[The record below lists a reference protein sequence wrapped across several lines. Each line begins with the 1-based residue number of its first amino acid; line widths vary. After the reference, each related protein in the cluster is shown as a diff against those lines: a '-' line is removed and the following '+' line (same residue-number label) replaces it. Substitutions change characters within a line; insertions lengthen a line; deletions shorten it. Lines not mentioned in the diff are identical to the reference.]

1 MPSSFSAPGFADEL
15 TPGVLDR
22 WNQVVEDEFKRLE
35 PLYGSPYFT
44 LEPGDPNPQRVAVTW
59 FGNPAEPE
67 FCFDETT
74 ARRLSDWGVRGRR
87 ALHNEYCEYAVVTAP
102 DQQGNL
108 RPKRV
113 QVTTE
118 LPEYYQLL
126 AEDAPDLLRDIL
138 SDTLGGEP
146 PRWEEIYGPAVANP
160 KLLSPAQRR
169 VAFARQMTG
178 HGLHPDLQEADVP
191 ADPVGSLNAV
201 NALFMAHPINGLDDL
216 LYIVMFGAKPYA
228 RRTASGALEAA
239 GRDQIFRQ
247 DPPLAALACRNADPA
262 AAMAAAGAAFD
273 GRTVS
278 FADPIGM
285 YIHAFTSEV
294 FQFEGGPVPDPW
306 IRLSRGRQGL
316 HQRLEFGPGDAD
328 PHFLDDI
335 TVAEGESEDPLTGG
349 YQVVRHVQVGPLAA
363 LGAPKD
369 VPPGDFVVLPD
380 PPGPIRC
387 RDAVVC
393 SDVVRPLKEAFEAAA
408 GQPAPPAG
416 PRGRR

>member
-15 TPGVLDR
+15 PPSVLGR

-35 PLYGSPYFT
+35 VENGSPYFT
-44 LEPGDPNPQRVAVTW
+44 LEPGDPDAQRVAVTW

-74 ARRLSDWGVRGRR
+74 ARKLSDWGIRGRR

-102 DQQGNL
+102 DAQGNL

-118 LPEYYQLL
+118 LAEYYQVL
-126 AEDAPDLLRDIL
+126 AEDSPDLLRDIVT
-138 SDTLGGEP
+138 DTLGGEP
-146 PRWEEIYGPAVANP
+146 PRWEELYGPAVANP
-160 KLLSPAQRR
+160 KVLSPAQRR
-169 VAFARQMTG
+169 MAFARQMTG
-178 HGLHPDLQEADVP
+178 HGGHPDLQAAGVP
-191 ADPVGSLNAV
+191 AAPVGSLNAV

-228 RRTASGALEAA
+228 RRTSTGVLEAA

-247 DPPLAALACRNADPA
+247 DPALAGLACRNADPA

-278 FADPIGM
+278 IADPIGM

-294 FQFEGGPVPDPW
+294 FQFQGGPVPDPW

-335 TVAEGESEDPLTGG
+335 TVIEGEAEDPLTGG
-349 YQVVRHVQVGPLAA
+349 YQVLRHVQVGPVAA
-363 LGAPKD
+363 LSAPKD

-380 PPGPIRC
+380 PPGPIHC
-387 RDAVVC
+387 RDASVC
-393 SDVVRPLKEAFEAAA
+393 SSVVRPLKEAFEAAA
-408 GQPAPPAG
+408 GQPAQPAG
-416 PRGRR
+416 LRGRR